1 MDEDVEAI
9 FGPGSAREG
18 SSFPPIDFRG
28 DLNDD
33 QLEAVMAPDGPALVL
48 AGAGSGKTRTLTYR
62 VAYLLTE
69 RRLQPRDI
77 LLLTFTNKAANEMLS
92 RVESLTGMPSCK
104 FLGGTFHR
112 VGQNALRHHG
122 ETVGLS
128 PNFTILDDGDSDS
141 LLNEVIRDL
150 DPSFFKDKNN
160 PKAKPLKSVISFAR
174 NAQLPV
180 AEVTDQRYGDSVSGL
195 ASRLE
200 EFYAAYRQSKLDRGL
215 ADFDDLLEYW
225 LDILENNERAST
237 YYQERFKHV
246 LVDEY
251 QDVNRLQARIIDKIA
266 THGQVMA
273 VGDDAQCIYTW
284 RGADLDQILGF
295 PKRYPGAKVYKIE
308 INYRS
313 SPEILELANGILD
326 AQPEEHGFQKILR
339 ASRPSRG
346 RPIFAPLLDAY
357 QQADFVI
364 DSILKLQSAGVDL
377 DDIAVLYRAHY
388 HAMNLQ
394 LEMTR
399 QDMPFIIT
407 SGVRFFEQAHVKDLV
422 AQLRFV
428 ANPADS
434 VAFHRFACLLPKI
447 GEKTSAR
454 LYRLA
459 NDIASENKISLPRAL
474 VADSLLEKVPDDA
487 RPDWKG
493 LAQTLIEIEE
503 VSRAATPA
511 KTVEVAVSGWYTG
524 YLKQT
529 YDNWTRREEDLESLG
544 QFASRFED
552 LSDMLAQL
560 ILLSSETGDRV
571 MRSGQQHVR
580 LSTIHQAK
588 GLEYR
593 YVFVI
598 GLAEGLFPTRRS
610 IEGDGGDLEEER
622 RLFYVAVTRAQE
634 GLCLTYPM
642 LSEQKGAPVRMQPSR
657 FVRELPDDQ
666 FEVRRQPPSSRA
678 SHGGYHGYGRSGGYR
693 GRRRY

>member
-9 FGPGSAREG
+9 FGPGSAEKE
-18 SSFPPIDFRG
+18 SKFSPIDFRG
-28 DLNDD
+28 ELNDD
-33 QLEAVMAPDGPALVL
+33 QFAAVTAPDGPALVL

-69 RRLQPRDI
+69 RHLQPHDI

-92 RVESLTGMPSCK
+92 RVEALTGMPSTK

-122 ETVGLS
+122 ESVGLS

-141 LLNEVIRDL
+141 LLNEVIRDI

-160 PKAKPLKSVISFAR
+160 PKAKPLKSAISFAR

-180 AEVTDQRYGDSVSGL
+180 AEIVDQRYGDSASGL
-195 ASRLE
+195 GVRLE
-200 EFYAAYRQSKLDRGL
+200 QFYAAYRQSKLDRGL
-215 ADFDDLLEYW
+215 VDFDDLLELW
-225 LDILENNERAST
+225 LDILENNDRARS
-237 YYQERFKHV
+237 YYQDRFKHV

-266 THGQVMA
+266 SHGQVMA

-295 PKRYPGAKVYKIE
+295 PKRYPGAKIYKIE

-313 SPEILELANGILD
+313 SPEILRLANGILD
-326 AQPEEHGFQKILR
+326 SQPEEHGYQKILR
-339 ASRPSRG
+339 ASRPSRS
-346 RPIFAPLLDAY
+346 RPVFAPLLDAY

-364 DSILKLQSAGVDL
+364 ERILELRDAGVKM

-428 ANPADS
+428 ANPSDL
-434 VAFHRFACLLPKI
+434 VAFYRFACLLPKI
-447 GEKTSAR
+447 GEKTAAR

-459 NDIASENKISLPRAL
+459 GEIASQNKISLPRAL
-474 VADSLLEKVPDDA
+474 EADAFLEKVPRDA
-487 RPDWKG
+487 VEDWKE
-493 LAQTLIEIEE
+493 LANTLIEIEDA
-503 VSRAATPA
+503 SRSSTPA
-511 KTVEVAVSGWYTG
+511 KTVEVAVSGWYSG
-524 YLKQT
+524 FLRQT
-529 YDNWTRREEDLESLG
+529 FDNWSRREEDLESLG

-580 LSTIHQAK
+580 LSSIHQAK

-610 IEGDGGDLEEER
+610 IEGDGDLEEER
-622 RLFYVAVTRAQE
+622 RLFYVAVTRARE
-634 GLCLTYPM
+634 GLYLTYPM
-642 LSEQKGAPVRMQPSR
+642 LSDQKGTPVRMQPSR
-657 FVRELPDDQ
+657 FVRELPDEQ
-666 FEVRRQPPSSRA
+666 LEVHRQPPSSR
-678 SHGGYHGYGRSGGYR
+678 SFHGGSGYGRAGGY
-693 GRRRY
+693 GNRRRY

>member
-9 FGPGSAREG
+9 FGPGSAEEEPK
-18 SSFPPIDFRG
+18 FPPIDFRG

-33 QLEAVMAPDGPALVL
+33 QFAAVTAPDGPALVL

-69 RRLQPRDI
+69 RHLQPHDI

-92 RVESLTGMPSCK
+92 RVEALTGMPSTK

-122 ETVGLS
+122 ESVGLS

-141 LLNEVIRDL
+141 LLNEVIRDI

-160 PKAKPLKSVISFAR
+160 PKAKPLKSAISFAR

-180 AEVTDQRYGDSVSGL
+180 AEIVDQRYGDSVSGL
-195 ASRLE
+195 GVRLE
-200 EFYAAYRQSKLDRGL
+200 QFYAAYRQSKLDRGL
-215 ADFDDLLEYW
+215 VDFDDLLELW
-225 LDILENNERAST
+225 LDILENNDRARS
-237 YYQERFKHV
+237 YYQDRFKHV

-266 THGQVMA
+266 SRGQVMA

-295 PKRYPGAKVYKIE
+295 PKRYPGAKIYKIE

-313 SPEILELANGILD
+313 SPEILRLANGILD
-326 AQPEEHGFQKILR
+326 SQSEEHGYQKILR
-339 ASRPSRG
+339 ASRPSRS
-346 RPIFAPLLDAY
+346 RPVFAPLLDAY

-364 DSILKLQSAGVDL
+364 ERILELRDAGVKM

-428 ANPADS
+428 ANPSDL
-434 VAFHRFACLLPKI
+434 VAFYRFACLLPKI
-447 GEKTSAR
+447 GEKTAAR

-459 NDIASENKISLPRAL
+459 GEIASKNKISLPRAL
-474 VADSLLEKVPDDA
+474 EVDAFLEKVPRDA
-487 RPDWKG
+487 VEDWKE
-493 LAQTLIEIEE
+493 LANTLIEIED
-503 VSRAATPA
+503 VSRSSTPA
-511 KTVEVAVSGWYTG
+511 KTVEVAVGGWYAG
-524 YLKQT
+524 YLRQT
-529 YDNWTRREEDLESLG
+529 FDNWNRREEDLESLS

-580 LSTIHQAK
+580 LSSIHQAK

-610 IEGDGGDLEEER
+610 IEGDGDLEEER

-642 LSEQKGAPVRMQPSR
+642 LSDQKGTPVRMQPSR
-657 FVRELPDDQ
+657 FVRELPDEQ
-666 FEVRRQPPSSRA
+666 LEVRRQPPSSR
-678 SHGGYHGYGRSGGYR
+678 SFHGGSGYGRGGGY
-693 GRRRY
+693 GNHRRY

>member
-9 FGPGSAREG
+9 FGPGSAEEEPKF
-18 SSFPPIDFRG
+18 SPIDFRG

-33 QLEAVMAPDGPALVL
+33 QFAAVTAPDGPALVL

-69 RRLQPRDI
+69 CHLQPHDI

-92 RVESLTGMPSCK
+92 RVEALTSVPSTK

-122 ETVGLS
+122 ESVGLS

-141 LLNEVIRDL
+141 LLNEVIRDI

-160 PKAKPLKSVISFAR
+160 PKAKPLKSAISFAR

-180 AEVTDQRYGDSVSGL
+180 AEIVDQRYGDSVSGL
-195 ASRLE
+195 GVRLE
-200 EFYAAYRQSKLDRGL
+200 QFYAAYRQSKLDRGL
-215 ADFDDLLEYW
+215 VDFDDLLELW
-225 LDILENNERAST
+225 LDILENNDRARS
-237 YYQERFKHV
+237 YYQDRFKHV

-266 THGQVMA
+266 SRGQVMA

-295 PKRYPGAKVYKIE
+295 PKRYPGAKIYKIE

-313 SPEILELANGILD
+313 SPEILRLANGILD
-326 AQPEEHGFQKILR
+326 SQPEEHGYQKILR
-339 ASRPSRG
+339 ASRPSRS
-346 RPIFAPLLDAY
+346 RPVFAPLLDAY

-364 DSILKLQSAGVDL
+364 ERILELRDAGVKM

-428 ANPADS
+428 ANPSDL
-434 VAFHRFACLLPKI
+434 VAFYRFACLLPKI
-447 GEKTSAR
+447 GEKTAAR

-459 NDIASENKISLPRAL
+459 GEIASKNEISLPRAL
-474 VADSLLEKVPDDA
+474 EVDAFLEKVPRDA
-487 RPDWKG
+487 VEDWKE
-493 LAQTLIEIEE
+493 LANTLIEIED
-503 VSRAATPA
+503 VSRSSTPA
-511 KTVEVAVSGWYTG
+511 KTVEVAVGGWYAG
-524 YLKQT
+524 YLRQT
-529 YDNWTRREEDLESLG
+529 YDNWNRREEDLESLS

-580 LSTIHQAK
+580 LSSIHQAK

-610 IEGDGGDLEEER
+610 IEGDGDLEEER

-642 LSEQKGAPVRMQPSR
+642 LSDQKGTPVRMQPSR
-657 FVRELPDDQ
+657 FVRELPDEQ
-666 FEVRRQPPSSRA
+666 LEVHRQPPSSR
-678 SHGGYHGYGRSGGYR
+678 SFHGGSSYGRGGGYGN
-693 GRRRY
+693 RRRY